1 VPAVAERDIP
11 PLTRILYVDDE
22 PDIREVAR
30 IALETVGGFTVE
42 VCESGEAALR
52 KAPEYRPDLILLDVM
67 MPGLDGPATLRSLR
81 AVDALAAVP
90 VVFFTAKAQRAEIA
104 ELLALGAA
112 DVLGKPFD
120 PMTLG
125 DALRAIWARYNG
137 RPGAA

>member
-1 VPAVAERDIP
+1 MVKGTV
-11 PLTRILYVDDE
+11 LVVDDAPGIVHLLQLLLE
-22 PDIREVAR
+22 QAGYRVVTAVGAAVLPLAREVQ
-30 IALETVGGFTVE
+30 
-42 VCESGEAALR
+42 
-52 KAPEYRPDLILLDVM
+52 PDVILLDVM

-81 AVDALAAVP
+81 TVDALAAVP

-125 DALRAIWARYNG
+125 DALRAIWARHNG
-137 RPGAA
+137 RPGAD